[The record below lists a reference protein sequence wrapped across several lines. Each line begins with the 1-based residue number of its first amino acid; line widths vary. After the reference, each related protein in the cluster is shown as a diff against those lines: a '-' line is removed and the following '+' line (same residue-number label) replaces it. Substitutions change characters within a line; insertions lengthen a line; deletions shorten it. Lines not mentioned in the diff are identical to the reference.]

1 MIEEEETTE
10 AGTTHE
16 ATTGVHETT
25 EVTDVIKL
33 EAAEDTMTDEVVIDV
48 TIDRST
54 TIDGAV
60 EMIEGVVMI
69 EEAVMIGEAVMTEGK
84 LNTVE
89 VTIVDNLVFDR
100 FFELTNT

>member
-1 MIEEEETTE
+1 MIDEEETTE

-16 ATTGVHETT
+16 ATTGAQETT

-33 EAAEDTMTDEVVIDV
+33 EAAEVTMIGGVVIDVTIDV

-54 TIDGAV
+54 TIDGA
-60 EMIEGVVMI
+60 VMI

-89 VTIVDNLVFDR
+89 VTIADNSVF
-100 FFELTNT
+100 